1 MKIYALYYKDTFVV
15 SFPNRE
21 DCVEYGKKHYEGM
34 EWDCSILVKYL
45 HDVAFYTF
53 TSPIMPYSQPLTTVP
68 GTQPIPLKTTPY
80 EPNIWCDVKAPNA
93 TYDNGP
99 FAPGTK

>member
-15 SFPNRE
+15 AFPNRE
-21 DCVEYGKKHYEGM
+21 DCVEYGKKHYDG
-34 EWDCSILVKYL
+34 WDCNILERWIYETKQYS
-45 HDVAFYTF
+45 F
-53 TSPIMPYSQPLTTVP
+53 SQPLTQPIAVP
-68 GTQPIPLKTTPY
+68 YTPPIPLKTTPH
-80 EPNIWCDVKAPNA
+80 EPNIWCDVKAPKE